1 MKKNYPILIILL
13 LGLLVGFF
21 TFDQYGES
29 WDDKSLQKYS
39 VKSINAYATWTQ
51 QGVVSLEQDDLGNYG
66 PFYVMLVE
74 RVTQFL
80 SPLLP
85 YRLPDLRH
93 LIYFITYI
101 AGVLAFYAL
110 AKRWLSEIPA
120 IGATLL
126 FMTQPLLWGHAFIN
140 PKDTPFLVFFLLS
153 LVFGFKMM
161 DSIKPISSIPLI
173 PSAKRTL
180 ALLTALW
187 LVSVFSLFF
196 FTQAFHNY
204 ITNLVISAQ
213 SGGTNIITLIAK
225 HITTV
230 SSDVYVQRYFL
241 LFLQAR
247 TYYFL
252 LITALLLFIWYR
264 LQPNL
269 LKLLIAVFPSA
280 ILLGLTT
287 STRILGPFAGLIV
300 VYFALRTKGRQAIPA
315 LAIYAVI
322 AMMAMYLTW
331 PYLWVD
337 PVGHFFDSLGT
348 MSLYPWGGLV
358 LFNGV
363 KYTSSTLPYSYLPV
377 LFAIQLTEPVW
388 ALSIVGWVVTIA
400 SGVRHLRRTP
410 YRPDVF
416 SGVQVNGKRGL
427 VELSLLWFVIPF
439 IGFVIMRLALYDNF
453 RQVLFILPPIFLMAG
468 VAFEKI
474 KNIKWQI
481 ALVILCLFP
490 GIAGIVSLHPYE
502 YIYYNRFIGGMDG
515 AQGRFETDYWVTSY
529 REAAGY
535 VNSIAPPNAA
545 IWVEG
550 PAHLFAIFARE
561 DLKIYSWHEAE
572 RADRYEYVITTTRYD
587 FDKTSYPEAEIV
599 HRIMRGD
606 ALLAVIKK
614 P

>member
-1 MKKNYPILIILL
+1 MKKNYPIFIILL
-13 LGLLVGFF
+13 SGLLVGFF

-29 WDDKSLQKYS
+29 WDEESLQKYA
-39 VKSINAYATWTQ
+39 VKSLNAYPTWDQ
-51 QGVVSLEQDDLGNYG
+51 EGVADLTYDDLGNYG

-74 RVTQFL
+74 HITQFL
-80 SPLLP
+80 SAYLKNTLS
-85 YRLPDLRH
+85 DLRH

-101 AGVLAFYAL
+101 AGVLAFYTL

-140 PKDTPFLVFFLLS
+140 PKDTPFLAFFLLS

-161 DSIKPISSIPLI
+161 DSIKPISSDPLI

-180 ALLTALW
+180 TLLTVLW

-196 FTQAFHNY
+196 FTQALHNY
-204 ITNLVISAQ
+204 ITSLVISAQ

-225 HITTV
+225 NITTV
-230 SSDVYVQRYFL
+230 SSDVYVQCYFL

-252 LITALLLFIWYR
+252 LISALLLFIWYR

-269 LKLLIAVFPSA
+269 LKLLIAVLPSA
-280 ILLGLTT
+280 FLLGLTT
-287 STRILGPFAGLIV
+287 STRILGPFAGLII

-331 PYLWVD
+331 PYLWMD
-337 PVGHFFDSLGT
+337 PVGHFLESLET

-400 SGVRHLRRTP
+400 SGVR
-410 YRPDVF
+410 
-416 SGVQVNGKRGL
+416 SGKRGL

-561 DLKIYSWHEAE
+561 DLKIYSWHEAD

>member
-1 MKKNYPILIILL
+1 MKIKYPHLIILL

-39 VKSINAYATWTQ
+39 IKSINAYATWPQ
-51 QGVVSLEQDDLGNYG
+51 QGIVSLAQDDLGNYG

-80 SPLLP
+80 GPLLP

-101 AGVLAFYAL
+101 AGVWAFYAL

-140 PKDTPFLVFFLLS
+140 PKDTPFLSFFLLS
-153 LVFGFKMM
+153 IYFGLRLF
-161 DSIKPISSIPLI
+161 DSLKPIQLHNLTPSS
-173 PSAKRTL
+173 KRTL

-225 HITTV
+225 NITSV

-269 LKLLIAVFPSA
+269 LKLLIAVLPSA

-315 LAIYAVI
+315 LAMYAVI
-322 AMMAMYLTW
+322 AIMAMYLSW
-331 PYLWVD
+331 PYLWMD
-337 PVGHFFDSLGT
+337 PVGHFFESLKV
-348 MSLYPWGGLV
+348 MSLYPWLGLV

-363 KYTSSTLPYSYLPV
+363 SYQSTNLPYSYLPV
-377 LFAIQLTEPVW
+377 LFTIQLTEPVW
-388 ALSIVGWVVTIA
+388 ALSIAGWAVAIIGGA
-400 SGVRHLRRTP
+400 RHLRRTP
-410 YRPDVF
+410 
-416 SGVQVNGKRGL
+416 VQVSGKRGL
-427 VELSLLWFVIPF
+427 VELALLWFVIPF
-439 IGFVIMRLALYDNF
+439 IGFVVLRVPLYDNF

-474 KNIKWQI
+474 KSTKWQI
-481 ALVILCLFP
+481 ALVTLCLIP
-490 GIAGIVSLHPYE
+490 GVMGIVSLHPYE
-502 YIYYNRFIGGMDG
+502 YIYYNRFVGGMDG
-515 AQGRFETDYWVTSY
+515 AQGRFEADYWVTSY

>member
-1 MKKNYPILIILL
+1 MKKNYPIFIILL

-29 WDDKSLQKYS
+29 WDEESLQKYA
-39 VKSINAYATWTQ
+39 VKSLNAYPTWDQ
-51 QGVVSLEQDDLGNYG
+51 EGVADLTYDDLGNYG

-74 RVTQFL
+74 RITQFL
-80 SPLLP
+80 GAYLKNTLS
-85 YRLPDLRH
+85 DLRH

-161 DSIKPISSIPLI
+161 DSIKPISSDPLI

-225 HITTV
+225 NITSV

-269 LKLLIAVFPSA
+269 LKLLIAVLPSA
-280 ILLGLTT
+280 VLLGLTT
-287 STRILGPFAGLIV
+287 STRILGPFAGLII

-322 AMMAMYLTW
+322 AMMVMYLTW
-331 PYLWVD
+331 PYLWMD
-337 PVGHFFDSLGT
+337 PVGHFFESLKV
-348 MSLYPWGGLV
+348 MSLYPWLGLV

-363 KYTSSTLPYSYLPV
+363 SYQSTNLPYSYLPV
-377 LFAIQLTEPVW
+377 LFAVQLTEPVW
-388 ALSIVGWVVTIA
+388 VLSIAGWAVAIIGGA
-400 SGVRHLRRTP
+400 RSE
-410 YRPDVF
+410 
-416 SGVQVNGKRGL
+416 KRGL
-427 VELSLLWFVIPF
+427 VELALLWFVIPL
-439 IGFVIMRLALYDNF
+439 IGFVALRTPLYDNF

-468 VAFEKI
+468 VALEKI

-502 YIYYNRFIGGMDG
+502 YIYYNRFVGGMDG
-515 AQGRFETDYWVTSY
+515 AQGRFALDYWVISY
-529 REAAGY
+529 REAADY
-535 VNSIAPPNAA
+535 VNSVASPNAT

-550 PAHLFAIFARE
+550 PSHLFALFARE
-561 DLKIYSWHEAE
+561 DLKIYSWHEVE
-572 RADRYEYVITTTRYD
+572 RADRYEYVVATTRYD
-587 FDKTSYPEAEIV
+587 FDKTSYPKAEIV